1 MSLFKGQPF
10 EWIVAMRFLSEGK
23 VQTSFII
30 GGISIGVAVIIFMSA
45 LLSGLQ
51 SNFVK
56 RVLTGQA
63 HIQILP
69 PKEVVR
75 ALQDFEHNTLE
86 GATMQ
91 APLQRIKSIDQWQ
104 SVAHD
109 VMNFDEVVSVSP
121 AATGAAL
128 VTRGNA
134 TQAVSIT
141 GMVPEIYYNII
152 PLPEKIVQGNAFV
165 THEDIVIGT
174 ELADNMG
181 LTIGDKI
188 RLSAA
193 NGTNITLT
201 VRGIFDLGNK
211 GANTRNAYVS
221 LRTAQSI
228 LGMIGAASVLDVTV
242 KDVYEA
248 EIVAR
253 KIAQLTH
260 LDVESWIKTNEQ
272 FFIAVGA
279 QTTANSAIRFFVALS
294 VGFGIASVLVVSVVQ
309 RSSNIGILRA
319 MGVTR
324 GQILRV
330 FLLQGGVLGFAGAW
344 VGALMG
350 GMALMAWE
358 HFEKNPD
365 GSVMFTLSFEPRMF
379 VMAIVLATLTGL
391 LAAVAPALRAAR
403 LDPVVAIRG

>member
-309 RSSNIGILRA
+309 RSSNIGILSA

-365 GSVMFTLSFEPRMF
+365 GSVMFTLNFEPRMF

>member
-324 GQILRV
+324 GQLLRV

-365 GSVMFTLSFEPRMF
+365 GSVMFTLNFEPRMF

>member
-152 PLPEKIVQGNAFV
+152 PLPEKIVQGNSFV
-165 THEDIVIGT
+165 KHEDIVIGT

-365 GSVMFTLSFEPRMF
+365 GSVMFTLNFEPRMF

>member
-193 NGTNITLT
+193 NGANITLT

-365 GSVMFTLSFEPRMF
+365 GSVMFTLNFEPRMF

>member
-1 MSLFKGQPF
+1 
-10 EWIVAMRFLSEGK
+10 
-23 VQTSFII
+23 
-30 GGISIGVAVIIFMSA
+30 
-45 LLSGLQ
+45 
-51 SNFVK
+51 
-56 RVLTGQA
+56 
-63 HIQILP
+63 
-69 PKEVVR
+69 
-75 ALQDFEHNTLE
+75 
-86 GATMQ
+86 
-91 APLQRIKSIDQWQ
+91 
-104 SVAHD
+104 
-109 VMNFDEVVSVSP
+109 
-121 AATGAAL
+121 
-128 VTRGNA
+128 
-134 TQAVSIT
+134 
-141 GMVPEIYYNII
+141 
-152 PLPEKIVQGNAFV
+152 
-165 THEDIVIGT
+165 
-174 ELADNMG
+174 
-181 LTIGDKI
+181 
-188 RLSAA
+188 
-193 NGTNITLT
+193 
-201 VRGIFDLGNK
+201 
-211 GANTRNAYVS
+211 
-221 LRTAQSI
+221 
-228 LGMIGAASVLDVTV
+228 MIGAASVLDVTV

-365 GSVMFTLSFEPRMF
+365 GSVMFTLNFEPRMF

>member
-69 PKEVVR
+69 PKEVAR
-75 ALQDFEHNTLE
+75 ALQDIEQNTLE

-365 GSVMFTLSFEPRMF
+365 GSVMFILSFEPRMF

>member
-69 PKEVVR
+69 PKEVAR
-75 ALQDFEHNTLE
+75 PLQYFEHNTLE

-344 VGALMG
+344 VGALMC

-365 GSVMFTLSFEPRMF
+365 GSVMFTLNFEPRMF

>member
-330 FLLQGGVLGFAGAW
+330 FLLQGGLLGFAGAW

-365 GSVMFTLSFEPRMF
+365 GSVMFTLNFEPRMF

>member
-330 FLLQGGVLGFAGAW
+330 FLLQGGVVGFAGAW

-350 GMALMAWE
+350 GMALMAGE

-365 GSVMFTLSFEPRMF
+365 GSVMFTLNFEPRMF

>member
-69 PKEVVR
+69 PKEVAR
-75 ALQDFEHNTLE
+75 ALQDIEQNTLE

-193 NGTNITLT
+193 NGANITLT